1 MNTEKELKKLRSL
14 VNMVG
19 SGLAIT
25 VLVGVVLSII
35 PFFLRSDY
43 LKSKVIYE
51 IYPQSFNRYS
61 GPLHPKKSMNE
72 AERLSERG
80 NF

>member
-61 GPLHPKKSMNE
+61 GPTSKKKYE
-72 AERLSERG
+72 
-80 NF
+80 